1 MDIEAGLNELTKRV
15 RDHREV
21 LLTEEAAKNAL
32 IMPFLQH
39 LGFDV
44 FNPAEVVP
52 EYVCDVG
59 TKKGEKVDYA
69 ICMDNEVKVLI
80 ECKPSS
86 IELNLKNASQLYR
99 YFSVTSSRLAVLT
112 NGVIYKFFSDIDYP
126 NKMDDKPF
134 YTLNLEAVRKSDIR
148 TVEKFH
154 KDNFDIE
161 KIVQEAA
168 NLKNETLVRT
178 ALEHELDTPSDELV
192 KIITTRVYDG
202 RFTAQIKDL
211 YAGLIRKSISNI
223 IRDKVN
229 DRLSS
234 ALSGVNKIDDEEDT
248 HSSDDNNGI
257 VTTQIEVDGFN
268 IIRAISSQAIDM
280 DRLFMRDAKSYC
292 AVLLDDNN
300 RKPVARLHFN
310 SETARYVGTFVGKEE
325 NRHSVERASD
335 LYKFQELILARIA
348 ELTA

>member
-1 MDIEAGLNELTKRV
+1 
-15 RDHREV
+15 
-21 LLTEEAAKNAL
+21 
-32 IMPFLQH
+32 MPFLQH

-211 YAGLIRKSISNI
+211 YAGLIKKSISNI